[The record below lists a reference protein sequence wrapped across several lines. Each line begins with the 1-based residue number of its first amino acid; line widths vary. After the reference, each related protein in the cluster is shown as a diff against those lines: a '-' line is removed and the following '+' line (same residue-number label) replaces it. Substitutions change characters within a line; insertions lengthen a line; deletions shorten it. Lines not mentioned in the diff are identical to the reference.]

1 MPAGRDSIPVEP
13 IIDRA
18 IVEKTEVCAG
28 EETFVKVEA
37 HLPDGANEYLVISVQ
52 DPLSG
57 NLQWG
62 SQIPLRFNRAIDR
75 PIRVTV
81 QGKGGFR
88 SKNIPPLKVLDC
100 VTPHQV
106 TIDVERT
113 VAATDRVKLKAHITE
128 PPAEGSA
135 ASPRSFV
142 AHRYEWDFG
151 DGNRETSSASEIEH
165 SYEARDQSVAY
176 SSFVA
181 TVKIK
186 DREGNE
192 IQGSHAVAFS
202 NPGFAPLVN
211 EARVVISA
219 GVKESPA
226 PQPGVTTEPEK
237 IWLYHGYSKAV
248 VIEHVRIRETVLEGN
263 KERETFSREYA
274 PEDLLGFRD
283 LPPHESRTTRQLTDF
298 QPTNE
303 NETAVRYVEV
313 RGRTADGKDASGTFT
328 LLPPKRAQH
337 RAG

>member
-1 MPAGRDSIPVEP
+1 
-13 IIDRA
+13 
-18 IVEKTEVCAG
+18 
-28 EETFVKVEA
+28 
-37 HLPDGANEYLVISVQ
+37 
-52 DPLSG
+52 
-57 NLQWG
+57 
-62 SQIPLRFNRAIDR
+62 
-75 PIRVTV
+75 
-81 QGKGGFR
+81 
-88 SKNIPPLKVLDC
+88 
-100 VTPHQV
+100 
-106 TIDVERT
+106 
-113 VAATDRVKLKAHITE
+113 
-128 PPAEGSA
+128 
-135 ASPRSFV
+135 
-142 AHRYEWDFG
+142 
-151 DGNRETSSASEIEH
+151 
-165 SYEARDQSVAY
+165 
-176 SSFVA
+176 
-181 TVKIK
+181 
-186 DREGNE
+186 
-192 IQGSHAVAFS
+192 
-202 NPGFAPLVN
+202 
-211 EARVVISA
+211 VVISA